1 MNTTEIRRQILD
13 ISTSVKQFKEPIL
26 AVSQCQPDYY
36 HANEILL
43 NSSPHIRQ
51 AVIAHAGRCTKL
63 SAGISSL
70 PTLDEFLFQAQK
82 GLYKTDYY
90 VNYSAPQGTHSAQEA
105 LRRCESAMLTATDE
119 MIYPPQ
125 GVCIT
130 AGGTGAIN
138 LVFEYIKQC
147 FPTAS
152 TLVLGLS
159 YYVFPF
165 IADKLAMPCHM
176 LTHCLATTSHPSRF
190 LPTPAEVRAALTPNT
205 KVLVIAHPS
214 NPTGEYYSRAE
225 IEELIDLICERELLI
240 LSDTVFADLV
250 YDQEDFTT
258 FEEVALSKQCLERVF
273 TVRSYSKNYNLAGLR
288 IGYVATASPS
298 IAHDLSCISERI
310 QCCPPTIYTD
320 LINFISLLRHIEKET
335 QRSPEQ
341 SLHTIIQNVS
351 RWYEIGQGPN
361 ATQDI
366 EKVYVKY
373 STFVHRNLSL
383 YAHNFDLAL
392 ETLGNSV
399 SMRFDKKSAF
409 NTLVK
414 INATPANFFDFS
426 VNLYLTTGIET
437 QLGPCFGLGQR
448 VWEQQLGFWLRI
460 TYTLM
465 PDQLQEA
472 LHTFLVFLDTY
483 MAAPHRFLHL
493 GLEF

>member
-1 MNTTEIRRQILD
+1 MQQFKDPILTVSRRQ
-13 ISTSVKQFKEPIL
+13 PG
-26 AVSQCQPDYY
+26 YY
-36 HANEILL
+36 HANEVLL
-43 NSSPHIRQ
+43 NFSPHLRQ
-51 AVIAHAGRCTKL
+51 AVLAHVGRCTKL
-63 SAGISSL
+63 SAGISPL

-90 VNYSAPQGTHSAQEA
+90 VNYSAPQGAYSAQEA
-105 LRRCESAMLTATDE
+105 LRRSESAMLTSTGE

-130 AGGTGAIN
+130 SGGTGAIN
-138 LVFEYIKQC
+138 LVFEYIKQRY
-147 FPTAS
+147 PTAS
-152 TLVLGLS
+152 VLVLGLS
-159 YYVFPF
+159 YYVFQF
-165 IADKLAMPCHM
+165 IADKLAIPCHL
-176 LTHCLATTSHPSRF
+176 LTHCPVTAPHPPRF

-205 KVLVIAHPS
+205 KMLVIAHPS

-225 IEELIDLICERELLI
+225 IEELIDLTCERDLSI

-250 YDQEDFTT
+250 YDQKDFVT
-258 FEEVALSKQCLERVF
+258 FEEVAHARQCLERVF

-288 IGYVATASPS
+288 LGYLATASPS
-298 IAHDLSCISERI
+298 IARDLSFISERI

-320 LINFISLLRHIEKET
+320 LINFISLQRHIEKET

-341 SLHTIIQNVS
+341 PLQTIIQNVS
-351 RWYEIGQGPN
+351 KWYDIGQGPN
-361 ATQDI
+361 ATHDI
-366 EKVYVKY
+366 EKAYDKY
-373 STFVHRNLSL
+373 SAFVQRNLSF
-383 YAHNFDLAL
+383 YGRNFDLAL
-392 ETLGNSV
+392 ETLGNNV

-414 INATPANFFDFS
+414 INAIPGNFFDFS

-437 QLGPCFGLGQR
+437 QIGPCFGLEQR

-483 MAAPHRFLHL
+483 MASPHRFLHF

>member
-1 MNTTEIRRQILD
+1 MSTSEIRRQILD
-13 ISTSVKQFKEPIL
+13 VSTYVKQFQDTIL
-26 AVSQCQPDYY
+26 TASQCQPSYY
-36 HANEILL
+36 QANEVLL
-43 NSSPHIRQ
+43 NFSPHIRQ
-51 AVIAHAGRCTKL
+51 AVIAHVGRCTKL
-63 SAGISSL
+63 SAGISPL

-82 GLYKTDYY
+82 GMYKTDYY
-90 VNYSAPQGTHSAQEA
+90 VNYSAPQGTYSAQEA
-105 LRRCESAMLTATDE
+105 LRRCESAMLTSTDE

-138 LVFEYIKQC
+138 LVFEYIKQR

-152 TLVLGLS
+152 VLVLGLS
-159 YYVFPF
+159 YYVFQF
-165 IADKLAMPCHM
+165 VAERLAIPCQQF
-176 LTHCLATTSHPSRF
+176 THCLAAPHPPRF

-205 KVLVIAHPS
+205 KLLVIAHPS

-225 IEELIDLICERELLI
+225 IEELLDLTCERDLLI

-250 YDQEDFTT
+250 YDQEDFAS
-258 FEEVALSKQCLERVF
+258 FEEVALTKQCLERIL

-288 IGYVATASPS
+288 LGYLATACAS
-298 IAHDLSCISERI
+298 IARDLSFISERI

-335 QRSPEQ
+335 KRSPEQ
-341 SLHTIIQNVS
+341 PLHTIIQHVS

-361 ATQDI
+361 ATHDI
-366 EKVYVKY
+366 VKAY
-373 STFVHRNLSL
+373 AHYNAFVHRNLSF
-383 YAHNFDLAL
+383 YGRNFDLAL
-392 ETLGNSV
+392 ETLGNKV
-399 SMRFDKKSAF
+399 SMRLDKKSAF

-414 INATPANFFDFS
+414 INALPANFFDFS

-437 QLGPCFGLGQR
+437 QLGPCFGLKQS

-465 PDQLQEA
+465 PDRLQEA
-472 LHTFLVFLDTY
+472 LHIFLVFLDTY
-483 MAAPHRFLHL
+483 MASPHRFLHF